1 VARKHHNPGC
11 PCCECYDET
20 FTSDYSSF
28 ETSEGEFVAGLGSF
42 AVPYWGLVESEIL
55 ESGEQTVGESWFHT
69 VEIRGG
75 SLSPGDRFDLE
86 WDGITFEV
94 RDNDGTIS
102 NGTHSSVFVPKVGHA
117 DGPIHYAITLWV
129 TPSWYAVIVTPPG
142 VNRGSVQVI
151 DRDNTTAS
159 KSLKITAVEGGL
171 KIASWRIADSTV
183 SVEGGYMYGEITRE
197 CPKPDKL
204 GFCTER
210 FYQTQVS
217 LLDSLTFTTKVD
229 GYLHV
234 EKSDPFRYE
243 CEYENTAEDI
253 LDLRDVWGSL
263 LTTYSISACGF
274 SGFLEIDGLG
284 SPWQQPTPRV
294 ELSAS
299 QLITLPDSTPEVQY
313 PKLVARYLSKIEAAI
328 SPANE
333 TFEGTCESLVSDS
346 AQADVVF
353 ASDGKAP
360 IEVDL
365 ELLDL
370 DSVYFD
376 CNDLDTCTDGPGEG
390 FFTRVMKSAT
400 MNWIAE

>member
-1 VARKHHNPGC
+1 MARKYHNPGC

-28 ETSEGEFVAGLGSF
+28 ETSEGEFVAGSGPFPS
-42 AVPYWGLVESEIL
+42 PYWGLVESEIL
-55 ESGEQTVGESWFHT
+55 ESGDQPVGESWFHA

-75 SLSPGDRFDLE
+75 SLSPGARFDLE

-102 NGTHSSVFVPKVGHA
+102 NGTHSSIFVPKDEHV

-197 CPKPDKL
+197 CPKPGKL

-210 FYQTQVS
+210 FYQTQIV
-217 LLDSLTFTTKVD
+217 LLDSLTFATE
-229 GYLHV
+229 V
-234 EKSDPFRYE
+234 ERYSRVERSNPFRFE
-243 CEYENTAEDI
+243 CEFLSTVENFLTLRHVITGVPVTAYDI
-253 LDLRDVWGSL
+253 QG
-263 LTTYSISACGF
+263 CGF
-274 SGFLEIDGLG
+274 QGFLGTDPAIT
-284 SPWQQPTPRV
+284 SRPTTPRV

-299 QLITLPDSTPEVQY
+299 QAITLPDSTPESPY
-313 PKLVARYLSKIEAAI
+313 PKPVARYLAKMESSL
-328 SPANE
+328 SPASG
-333 TFEGTCESLVSDS
+333 FEDTCEDLISTS
-346 AQADVVF
+346 AHADVVF
-353 ASDGKAP
+353 GSDSKAP

-365 ELLDL
+365 ELEGLSD
-370 DSVYFD
+370 VYFS
-376 CNDLDTCTDGPGEG
+376 CNDLETCANGNDIGLTYVTE
-390 FFTRVMKSAT
+390 SAT